1 MLVAQAVRNVL
12 SRTAC
17 RRLRVNILFRTA
29 CGNFTF
35 QAITIRRSPPDVI
48 PRSRVLGARRRLPI
62 GIGTRVFRHIR
73 RGHARLSPGVSRIGT
88 ARTARRVHAAELIAL
103 VNDRLGPRLS
113 PRHFA
118 HRPLAGITIANI
130 VAGPQIPPIAAQV
143 LPVRAKIRAVVPKV
157 LLISTNIGPVTLD
170 VALILRAITLGGVI
184 VAAQILPVRTK
195 IRAVSR
201 KILPIGTNVN
211 LVALDVALVLR
222 AITVGTAVAVG
233 VDRYLLVRW
242 GALSRSGPASLNRC
256 SGPAS
261 WNRGGPR
268 RRSGAIVAAQVLLV
282 RTKVSPIPRKILL
295 INTNVGLV
303 TFDVALVLRAITLG
317 GVIVAAQILPVRTK
331 IRAVSRKILL
341 IGTNVSLVALDVALV
356 LRTITVGR
364 AVGVARVAGAGAG
377 VAGAS
382 AGAGVAGAVDRY
394 LLVHR
399 GALSCSGPA
408 SLNRCSGHASWSCG
422 ASRRRS
428 AAIVAAQVLLVRT
441 KVGTVSRKI
450 LLIGTNVS
458 LVTFDVALVLRAITL
473 VGTAIGAGLL
483 IALTRRSIGYVIV
496 GVGLRQRRS

>member
-1 MLVAQAVRNVL
+1 M
-12 SRTAC
+12 
-17 RRLRVNILFRTA
+17 
-29 CGNFTF
+29 
-35 QAITIRRSPPDVI
+35 
-48 PRSRVLGARRRLPI
+48 
-62 GIGTRVFRHIR
+62 
-73 RGHARLSPGVSRIGT
+73 
-88 ARTARRVHAAELIAL
+88 HAAELIAL